1 MMPEMQQVDSR
12 AIEMLGYDETDMIL
26 CVMFKGGAT
35 YAYRGVPPHVYQ
47 QLMVAESKGSFIN
60 KVIKPA
66 FPPER
71 L

>member
-1 MMPEMQQVDSR
+1 MMPEMQQVNSR
-12 AIEMLGYDETDMIL
+12 AIEMLGYDELEMTL
-26 CVMFKGGAT
+26 YVMFKGGAT

-47 QLMVAESKGSFIN
+47 QLMVAESMGSFVN
-60 KVIKPA
+60 AVIKPA